1 MTRTIIIR
9 RDYLHYIPKYSAFKL
24 SLFRMLVL
32 NVLCLD
38 RYEKRHRNLAVHL
51 SPAFRVQL
59 GDMVTVGTPSLSTS
73 TGNECLIPAS
83 QRSMP
88 TTLQDRSIQRA
99 ASDAVEGCDEGIL
112 QVLTG
117 FYWVW

>member
-9 RDYLHYIPKYSAFKL
+9 RDYLHYIPKYSASKL
-24 SLFRMLVL
+24 SLFRVHVL
-32 NVLCLD
+32 SVLYLD
-38 RYEKRHRNLAVHL
+38 RYEKRHRNLAAHL

-59 GDMVTVGTPSLSTS
+59 GDMVTVGTLSLSAPAAD
-73 TGNECLIPAS
+73 ECLIPAS